1 MVQAFPKKWSLISAY
16 KEDYWTDFPV
26 SDTSADMLDLP
37 KLDDITQSLLCK
49 RHGPKAGKSRYNKLF
64 SQPEKTYEN
73 MASKGQSAARM
84 GLVIT
89 AYMQQALD
97 TLMKKVRETEP
108 NLDLLTQM
116 VKDIFAMSVK
126 AMDQTAR
133 SGAFHHLI
141 TGCQVPIKSY
151 IFPIIL

>member
-1 MVQAFPKKWSLISAY
+1 
-16 KEDYWTDFPV
+16 
-26 SDTSADMLDLP
+26 
-37 KLDDITQSLLCK
+37 
-49 RHGPKAGKSRYNKLF
+49 
-64 SQPEKTYEN
+64 

-116 VKDIFAMSVK
+116 VKDIFAVS
-126 AMDQTAR
+126 
-133 SGAFHHLI
+133 
-141 TGCQVPIKSY
+141 
-151 IFPIIL
+151 